1 MGQKSKLTEV
11 RETNLGIYVWKLPD
25 GTFLAD
31 EDLNILSI
39 TAMRGDI
46 KAMAN
51 ITAVAKNLG
60 YGDGSPV
67 FAEGRRKISQE
78 EWEEQN
84 WRLENGLVPDPYD
97 IGVYKENMRNDNNSR

>member
-1 MGQKSKLTEV
+1 MGQKSRLTEV
-11 RETNLGIYVWKLPD
+11 HETNLGIYVWKLAN
-25 GTFLAD
+25 GAFLAD

-51 ITAVAKNLG
+51 ISAVAKNLG
-60 YGDGSPV
+60 FEDGTPI
-67 FAEGRRKISQE
+67 FAEGRRKISQA

-84 WRLENGLVPDPYD
+84 WRLENGYIPDPYD
-97 IGVYKENMRNDNNSR
+97 IGVYKESMRKNGR